1 MKLPLFPLNSII
13 FPGGVLP
20 LRIFESRYLDMVKN
34 CVRDQ
39 SEFVICLI
47 KDGSETSSAAKFQNI
62 GTSCRI
68 IDWET
73 LPDGLLGITA
83 QGISRVKIDYANVQS
98 DQLLMGEVSYLSE
111 SEDESLPTKYDEWA
125 HLISVIIQELGKPF
139 NEQDQYLESAHWVG
153 ARLTEYLPFEL
164 EQKQRILELDN
175 PIIRLEHLNDVLKDI
190 EYYYTQGNFNN

>member
-20 LRIFESRYLDMVKN
+20 LRIFEPRYLDMVKD

-47 KDGSETSSAAKFQNI
+47 KDGIETSSSAKFQQI
-62 GTSCRI
+62 GTACRI

-83 QGISRVKIDYANVQS
+83 QGVSRVKISSTESQS
-98 DQLLMGEVSYLSE
+98 NQLLTGEVIYLKE
-111 SEDESLPTKYDEWA
+111 SDDESLPSKYDEWA

-139 NEQDQYLESAHWVG
+139 NEQNQNLESAQWVG

-164 EQKQRILELDN
+164 EQKQRILEMDH
-175 PIIRLEHLNDVLKDI
+175 PIIRLEHLYDVLKDI
-190 EYYYTQGNFNN
+190 EYYYTQGNLNN

>member
-1 MKLPLFPLNSII
+1 MKLPLFPLNTII

-20 LRIFESRYLDMVKN
+20 LRIFEPRYLDMVKD

-47 KDGSETSSAAKFQNI
+47 KDGSETSSLAKFQQI
-62 GTSCRI
+62 GTACRI

-83 QGISRVKIDYANVQS
+83 QGVSRVEIDSAHAQENH
-98 DQLLMGEVSYLSE
+98 LLIGEMRYLSE
-111 SEDESLPTKYDEWA
+111 SEDQSLPAKFDEWA

-139 NEQDQYLESAHWVG
+139 NEQNQYLDSAQWVG

-164 EQKQRILELDN
+164 EQKQRILEMDH
-175 PIIRLEHLNDVLKDI
+175 PIIRLEHLHDVLKNI
-190 EYYYTQGNFNN
+190 EYYYTQGNLNN